1 MHLSIHESNSR
12 GRRLTHEQTDESP
25 MNDSKQIGRSKIIH
39 GHGIWS
45 MVWFRFKKNKLA
57 MVGLFLLIA
66 LILIILAA
74 PLFVDKKAV
83 SMQKISNR
91 FQPPGGA
98 HIFGT
103 DQFGRDLFAR
113 IIYGG
118 RISLFAGLAVVCI
131 SFIIG
136 CSLGGAAGYFGG
148 IIDTVIMRIVDMLMA
163 IPAILLS
170 MAVVAALGPGV
181 DKLIIALSIAQIPRF
196 TRVVRSSILTLRNQ
210 EFVEAAKCYGTSSAR
225 IIFKHILPNG
235 MGPVIVSATLTLGQV
250 ILNIASLGFLGI
262 GVASPTPEWG
272 TILSEN
278 KVNIRYYPYL
288 GIIPGICIGL
298 SVMAVNFIGDGLRDA
313 FDPRTKN

>member
-1 MHLSIHESNSR
+1 MNTSEQLPKGKAIR
-12 GRRLTHEQTDESP
+12 GR
-25 MNDSKQIGRSKIIH
+25 
-39 GHGIWS
+39 GIWG

-57 MVGLFLLIA
+57 MIGLVLLLIMVA
-66 LILIILAA
+66 AILAA
-74 PLFVDKKAV
+74 PLFVDEKAV
-83 SMQKISNR
+83 SAQKIMNR
-91 FQPPGGA
+91 FQKPGGA

-131 SFIIG
+131 SFIVG

-148 IIDTVIMRIVDMLMA
+148 LVDTVIMRVVDMLMA
-163 IPAILLS
+163 IPAMLLS

-196 TRVVRSSILTLRNQ
+196 TRVVRASILSLRNQ
-210 EFVEAAKCYGTSSAR
+210 EFVEAAKCCGTNSAR
-225 IIFKHILPNG
+225 IILKHILPNG

-250 ILNIASLGFLGI
+250 IINIASLGFLGI
-262 GVASPTPEWG
+262 GVSSPTPEWG

-278 KVNIRYYPYL
+278 KINIRYYPYL

-313 FDPRTKN
+313 LDPRTKN